1 MSTATWLR
9 YFAKALGFMTTRFH
23 NNWESMRSLSE
34 RIQAA
39 NSVTEELER
48 WCRERAIGDGRI
60 AALAARDAVPEYLD
74 DGSCE
79 ALYPFNAQ
87 GETEFRRVQ
96 LNTAGI
102 VVADASNWFFPQH
115 LTPEICQ
122 QLETSTIPFGRAI
135 EGLKP
140 TRRTFLVRRC
150 TPEQLEQAKG
160 SNDLSW
166 TAFEHR
172 ALVLRDD
179 GAPLAVVHERYR
191 LVLALGA
198 AKYTHA

>member
-1 MSTATWLR
+1 
-9 YFAKALGFMTTRFH
+9 MTTRFD

-60 AALAARDAVPEYLD
+60 AALAARDAVPSSLD

-87 GETEFRRVQ
+87 GKTEFRRVQ
-96 LNTAGI
+96 LSTAGI
-102 VVADASNWFFPQH
+102 VAADALNWFFPQH
-115 LTPEICQ
+115 LTPEICR
-122 QLETSTIPFGRAI
+122 QLETTTIPFERTI
-135 EGLKP
+135 KGLKP
-140 TRRTFLVRRC
+140 KRRTFLVRLC
-150 TPEQLEQAKG
+150 TPGELEQAKR

-172 ALVLRDD
+172 ALVISEE
-179 GAPLAVVHERYR
+179 GVPLAVVHERYR

-198 AKYTHA
+198 AKYAHA